1 MLQRSYSLLE
11 VNDLLMHHQQ
21 VGGSLQDRWK
31 FHISIVDQILGL
43 FLLLL
48 ISCPVAHGFERLLC
62 VVEVTGDVV
71 HVEGSRQLHN
81 NSVSNTIAQ
90 FGKGF
95 THFHLLELGSV
106 RSQDEVESVTEE
118 RDARQLPSIQ
128 HRHGLV

>member
-1 MLQRSYSLLE
+1 

-21 VGGSLQDRWK
+21 IGGSLQDRWK

-48 ISCPVAHGFERLLC
+48 ISRPVAHGFERLLC

-71 HVEGSRQLHN
+71 HVEGSRQ
-81 NSVSNTIAQ
+81 
-90 FGKGF
+90 
-95 THFHLLELGSV
+95 FHLLELGSV